1 MDQKRRKPLLT
12 EKKQDF
18 STLCVHAGHGADA
31 LTGAVM
37 PPIVLASTYAQE
49 SPGRHK
55 GFEYSRTQ
63 NPTRLAWERAVAQL
77 EHGRSAYAFSSGM
90 AAASTALELLPAGS
104 HVVATDDLYGGTHRL
119 FRRVREKTAN
129 LKFSFVD
136 FTDLDAVRRAITGQT
151 RLLWVESPSNPLLK
165 LTDLEEVADIGRHHN
180 VLTLCDNTFASPWC
194 QQPLSMGFDLV
205 LHSATKYLN
214 GHSDMVGGV
223 LVASSSELCEQ
234 LAFLQNSV
242 GSIAGPFDS
251 YMALRGLKTLALR
264 MSRHSESA
272 LQIASWLESNPHVR
286 QVRYPGLESHPQHEL
301 ACRQMRRGFG
311 GMITVVLNTDLAG
324 ASKFLERIELFSLA
338 ESLGGVESLIEHPAL
353 MTHAAIPPDERRAL
367 GFEDGLI
374 RLSVGIED
382 PGDLIQA
389 LGRAL
394 DSLSA

>member
-1 MDQKRRKPLLT
+1 MT
-12 EKKQDF
+12 EERQDF
-18 STLCVHAGHGADA
+18 STLCVHAGHGADV

-49 SPGRHK
+49 SPGQHK
-55 GFEYSRTQ
+55 GFEYSRTR
-63 NPTRLAWERAVAQL
+63 NPTRLAWERAVADL
-77 EHGRSAYAFSSGM
+77 EEGKGAYAFASGM

-119 FRRVREKTAN
+119 FRRVRERSAN
-129 LKFSFVD
+129 LSFSFVD
-136 FTDLDAVRRAITGQT
+136 FTDLDSVRRAFTEQT

-165 LTDLEEVADIGRHHN
+165 LTDLKAVASIGHEHD

-223 LVASSSELCEQ
+223 LVANDEELCGQ
-234 LAFLQNSV
+234 LAFLQNSI

-251 YMALRGLKTLALR
+251 YLALRGLKTLALR
-264 MSRHSESA
+264 MARHSDSA
-272 LQIASWLESNPHVR
+272 LHIASWLEQQPHVR
-286 QVRYPGLESHPQHEL
+286 QVRYPGLKSHPQYDL

-311 GMITVVLNTDLAG
+311 GMITAVLDTDLAG
-324 ASKFLERIELFSLA
+324 ARKFLERIELFSLA

-353 MTHAAIPPDERRAL
+353 MTHAAVPADQRRAL

-382 PGDLIQA
+382 PEDLIKS
-389 LGRAL
+389 LRRAL
-394 DSLSA
+394 QSVFDRG